1 MPQFRIQDLL
11 DILIMSILLYQL
23 YSWFRK
29 SRAMQVLA
37 GLGII
42 TAIYFITR
50 QTGLHMTSWV
60 LQQAGTVLIV
70 IIIVVFQNEIR
81 QTLYRFSK
89 LRTLVGSSR
98 QKNSSAPTTLAE
110 TVFSLAHERLGALLV
125 FQRGDNLEEHL
136 SNGIALDARISAPLL
151 SSIFQN
157 STPLHD
163 GAVLIQ
169 NERVVQAACLLPLSD
184 AQHLPQQFGTRHRAA
199 LGLSERTD
207 AVVLAVSEE
216 RGEVSLALAGE
227 LTRMHTPAQLTARL
241 TELLADDD
249 DSQRQPFIRRM
260 FDDLLPKSAVLLGV
274 TLIWLLLSARQG
286 EVAIVPVP
294 LSFHGLPPGMVLTKV
309 SPEEVTVRLRATS
322 GLVPSPRQL
331 DLTADLDLSA
341 AREGNNTLR
350 VSLAQVRVPSG
361 LTVVGIEPSSVRI
374 TVRSIATKSK

>member
-60 LQQAGTVLIV
+60 LQQAGTVVIV

-89 LRTLVGSSR
+89 LKTLVGSSR
-98 QKNSSAPTTLAE
+98 QKRPSAPATLAE
-110 TVFSLAHERLGALLV
+110 TIFNLAHERLGALLV
-125 FQRGDNLEEHL
+125 FQRCDNLEEHL
-136 SNGIALDARISAPLL
+136 SNGIALDALISAPLL
-151 SSIFQN
+151 NSIFQD

-169 NERVVQAACLLPLSD
+169 NDRVVQAACLLPLSD

-207 AVVLAVSEE
+207 AVVMVISEE
-216 RGEVSLALAGE
+216 RGDVSLAVSGE
-227 LTRMHTPAQLTARL
+227 LNRMHTPMQLTTRL
-241 TELLADDD
+241 TELLSADD
-249 DSQRQPFIRRM
+249 SSLQQPFLRRL

-274 TLIWLLLSARQG
+274 TLIWFLLSARQG

-294 LSFHGLPPGMVLTKV
+294 LSFHGLPSAMVLTKV
-309 SPEEVTVRLRATS
+309 YPEEITVRLRATS

-331 DLTADLDLSA
+331 DLTADIDLSA

-350 VSLAQVRVPSG
+350 VSLSHVRVPSG
-361 LTVVGIEPSSVRI
+361 LTVVGIEPTSVRV
-374 TVRSIATKSK
+374 TVRGITGKPK

>member
-11 DILIMSILLYQL
+11 DILIMSTLLYQL

-98 QKNSSAPTTLAE
+98 QKNSSVPATLAE
-110 TVFSLAHERLGALLV
+110 TVFNLAHERLGALLV

-216 RGEVSLALAGE
+216 RGEVSLAVAGE
-227 LTRMHTPAQLTARL
+227 LTRMHTPAQLTTRL

-350 VSLAQVRVPSG
+350 VSFAQVRVPSG

>member
-60 LQQAGTVLIV
+60 LQQAGTVVIV

-89 LRTLVGSSR
+89 LRTLVSSSR
-98 QKNSSAPTTLAE
+98 QKRSSASSAFAE
-110 TVFSLAHERLGALLV
+110 TAFSLAHERIGALLV

-136 SNGIALDARISAPLL
+136 SNGIPLNALISPSLL

-163 GAVLIQ
+163 GAVLIH
-169 NERVVQAACLLPLSD
+169 NERMEQAACLLPLSD
-184 AQHLPQQFGTRHRAA
+184 AQHLPQQLGTRHRAA

-207 AVVLAVSEE
+207 AVVLVVSEE
-216 RGEVSLALAGE
+216 RGEVSLAVAGE
-227 LTRMHTPAQLTARL
+227 LTRIHTPSQLITRL
-241 TELLADDD
+241 TELLAPDEN
-249 DSQRQPFIRRM
+249 SQRQPFIRRV
-260 FDDLLPKSAVLLGV
+260 FEDLLPKSAILLGV
-274 TLIWLLLSARQG
+274 ALIWLLLSARQG

-294 LSFHGLPPGMVLTKV
+294 LSFHGLPPGMVLTRV
-309 SPEEVTVRLRATS
+309 SPEEVTVRLRSTS

-341 AREGNNTLR
+341 VQEGNNTLR
-350 VSLAQVRVPSG
+350 VSLAHVRVPPG
-361 LTVVGIEPSSVRI
+361 LTVVGIEPTSARV
-374 TVRSIATKSK
+374 TVRSIASKPK

>member
-60 LQQAGTVLIV
+60 LQQAGTVVIV

-89 LRTLVGSSR
+89 LKTLVGSNK

-110 TVFSLAHERLGALLV
+110 TVFNLAHERLGALLV

-151 SSIFQN
+151 SSIFQD

-169 NERVVQAACLLPLSD
+169 NERIMQAACLLPLSD

-207 AVVLAVSEE
+207 AVVLVVSEE
-216 RGEVSLALAGE
+216 RGEVSLVVAGE
-227 LTRMHTPAQLTARL
+227 LTRMHTPAQLIAQL
-241 TELLADDD
+241 SELLSTDDS
-249 DSQRQPFIRRM
+249 SQRQPFVRRM
-260 FDDLLPKSAVLLGV
+260 FEDLLPKSAILLGV
-274 TLIWLLLSARQG
+274 ALIWLLLSARQG

-294 LSFHGLPPGMVLTKV
+294 LSFHGLPPGMVLTRV
-309 SPEEVTVRLRATS
+309 SPEEVTVRLRSTS

-341 AREGNNTLR
+341 VQEGNNTLR
-350 VSLAQVRVPSG
+350 VSLAHVRVPPG
-361 LTVVGIEPSSVRI
+361 LTVVGIEPTSARV
-374 TVRSIATKSK
+374 TVRSIASKPK